1 MNRNDEERTLKITLI
16 GEHFVGKTSLIGRF
30 VDGTFDTTYSATI
43 GFSLL
48 SKTVKYND
56 EVYNLDIWDTS
67 GSEKHRAVAP
77 NYYRGTDGCILVY
90 DVSDPKSLEPLSYWY
105 DEFST
110 YVKTGSDPNSVPTLL
125 LGNKCDLGYEETTVN
140 EAKQF
145 ADTHDI
151 GGENHFIVSACSGEN
166 VEAAFEKLVSLCAEH
181 QEHVFQSVSLRQAPE
196 RGSSCC

>member
-1 MNRNDEERTLKITLI
+1 MNGYCDRSLKITLI

-30 VDGTFDTTYSATI
+30 VDGTFDTSYAATI

-48 SKTVKYND
+48 SKSVKHGN
-56 EVYNLDIWDTS
+56 ETYNLDIWDTS

-105 DEFST
+105 EEFST
-110 YVKTGSDPNSVPTLL
+110 YVKTGSEPNCVPTLL
-125 LGNKCDLGYEETTVN
+125 LGNKCDLGYEETTVV

-145 ADTHDI
+145 AETHDI
-151 GGENHFIVSACSGEN
+151 QEHFIVSACSGQN

-181 QEHVFQSVSLRQAPE
+181 QENVFQSVKVTPGPE
-196 RGSSCC
+196 RKPAESGCC